1 MTLPRKLEQYVNNK
15 KNTVPQ
21 IISSIPRLIGRG
33 DEIEK
38 EILYIVE
45 VELFFHF
52 LQFKTKASAT
62 KLANFIFVNYAV
74 PMNKEKYLF
83 AMLKI
88 NEQFKEIKI
97 DPKWHLSLEK
107 MAHMYAFIFGICLLK
122 CIDLFVALLLG
133 ICNGNNI
140 EKYDPMLQCVPAG
153 QGCEYH
159 IGYSK
164 YEDEP
169 KLYYE
174 LINYN
179 YFDTSLLIFD
189 DFNHKKLLDKYITEN
204 NIKKNTDKQVCLLK
218 QYNYLH

>member
-1 MTLPRKLEQYVNNK
+1 MAYGPTSTPLPADGFER
-15 KNTVPQ
+15 
-21 IISSIPRLIGRG
+21 
-33 DEIEK
+33 IEVRDK
-38 EILYIVE
+38 
-45 VELFFHF
+45 
-52 LQFKTKASAT
+52 
-62 KLANFIFVNYAV
+62 
-74 PMNKEKYLF
+74 
-83 AMLKI
+83 
-88 NEQFKEIKI
+88 
-97 DPKWHLSLEK
+97 
-107 MAHMYAFIFGICLLK
+107 
-122 CIDLFVALLLG
+122 
-133 ICNGNNI
+133 
-140 EKYDPMLQCVPAG
+140 KYDPMLQCVPAG